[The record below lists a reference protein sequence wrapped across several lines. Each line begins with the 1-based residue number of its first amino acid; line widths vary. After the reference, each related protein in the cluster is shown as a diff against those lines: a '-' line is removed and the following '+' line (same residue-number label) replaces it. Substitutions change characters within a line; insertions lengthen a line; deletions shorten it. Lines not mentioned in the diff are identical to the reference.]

1 MLSTPKPEKLA
12 LLLEVGRLLASK
24 LELPELLQA
33 VMELAAKVV
42 DAETASLLLLDEETQ
57 ELYFDVALGLDPE
70 VAKIRLKLGEGIA
83 GTVAQSDKPVIID
96 DVQKDP
102 RWSSATDEKSGF
114 VTRSILGSPLKV
126 KGRVIGVIEAINK
139 KEGRFEDADMRVFE
153 AFAAEAAIAIENARL
168 FSEIKEEKFKL
179 TTLLDEMRDAAIL
192 TDGKGGILVANKP
205 AQQFFTSTKT
215 PQRVEDVVAGM
226 TLTPPLEEIIGS
238 KKKIVR
244 FEARREEPKLIL
256 AGTASLTR
264 DPNDGKIRGRVI
276 VFRDVTL
283 EKQEEGLKRSFLS
296 LISHKLKTPL
306 ASINGF
312 SQLLLEQFKDK
323 PEGDFQKKSIA
334 TINMQGNKL
343 TSLVEKLLNY
353 TVLEEI
359 DSTKTVSKNF
369 AVEKVLQE
377 AIDSLEPW
385 LEERKGRAEIV
396 DAGACTAVG
405 DPILVRDAIK
415 NLIENGIKFCKNGEP
430 IVKISAARSNGKIEI
445 RITDKGP
452 GIAPEEL
459 EKIFMKFY
467 QIDASF
473 TGQVE
478 GWGLGLPFA
487 RKVAE
492 KLGGSVRVDSRLG
505 EGTTAVLSLP
515 AAES

>member
-1 MLSTPKPEKLA
+1 
-12 LLLEVGRLLASK
+12 
-24 LELPELLQA
+24 
-33 VMELAAKVV
+33 ELAAKVV

-70 VAKIRLKLGEGIA
+70 VAKIRLKLGEGVA
-83 GTVAQSDKPVIID
+83 GAVAQSDKPVIID
-96 DVQKDP
+96 DVQKDS
-102 RWSSATDEKSGF
+102 RWSSATDKKSGF

-139 KEGRFEDADMRVFE
+139 KEGRFEDADLRIFE

-168 FSEIKEEKFKL
+168 FAGLKEEKFKL
-179 TTLLDEMRDAAIL
+179 STLLDEMRDAAIL

-205 AQQFFTSTKT
+205 AQSFFASTKT
-215 PQRVEDVVAGM
+215 PARVEDVVRGM

-238 KKKIVR
+238 QNKVVR
-244 FEARREEPKLIL
+244 FEAVREEPKLIL

-264 DPNDGKIRGRVI
+264 GSSDGKIRGRVI

-312 SQLLLEQFKDK
+312 SQLLLEQLKDK
-323 PEGDFQKKSIA
+323 PKEDFQKKSIS
-334 TINMQGNKL
+334 TINAQGNKL

-353 TVLEEI
+353 TILEEI
-359 DSTKTVSKNF
+359 DSTKTVKKNF
-369 AVEKVLQE
+369 AVAKVLRE

-385 LEERKGRAEIV
+385 LEEHQGRAEI
-396 DAGACTAVG
+396 AGDCAGTVVG
-405 DPILVRDAIK
+405 DPTLVRDAIK
-415 NLIENGIKFCKNGEP
+415 NLIENGIKFGKNGES
-430 IVKISAARSNGKIEI
+430 VVSISVADTGGQIEI
-445 RITDKGP
+445 RVQDKGP
-452 GIAPEEL
+452 GIAPEEI

-473 TGQVE
+473 TGQIE

-492 KLGGSVRVDSRLG
+492 KLGGSLRVDSQLG

-515 AAES
+515 AASES

>member
-1 MLSTPKPEKLA
+1 MPSTPKPEKLE
-12 LLLEVGRLLASK
+12 LLLEVGRLLAAK
-24 LELPELLQA
+24 LELSELLQA

-70 VAKIRLKLGEGIA
+70 VAKIRLKLGEGVA
-83 GTVAQSDKPVIID
+83 GAVAQSDKPVIID

-102 RWSSATDEKSGF
+102 RWSSAMDKKSGF

-126 KGRVIGVIEAINK
+126 KGRVIGVVEAINK
-139 KEGRFEDADMRVFE
+139 KEGRFEDADLRVFE

-168 FSEIKEEKFKL
+168 FSGIREEKFKL

-205 AQQFFTSTKT
+205 AQQFFASTKT
-215 PQRVEDVVAGM
+215 PPRVADAVAGM

-238 KKKIVR
+238 EKKIVR

-256 AGTASLTR
+256 EGTASLVR
-264 DPNDGKIRGRVI
+264 DDEGKMRGRVI

-283 EKQEEGLKRSFLS
+283 ERQEEGLKRSFLS

-312 SQLLLEQFKDK
+312 SQLLLEQFKDR
-323 PEGDFQKKSIA
+323 PEGDFQKKSIS
-334 TINMQGNKL
+334 TINTQGNKL

-353 TVLEEI
+353 TILEEI
-359 DSTKTVSKNF
+359 DSTKAATKNF

-377 AIDSLEPW
+377 ALDSLEPW

-396 DAGACTAVG
+396 GAGTAVG

-415 NLIENGIKFCKNGEP
+415 NLIENGIKFCENREP
-430 IVKISAARSNGKIEI
+430 LVKILVVRANGKIEI
-445 RITDKGP
+445 RVTDNGP

-473 TGQVE
+473 TGQIE

-515 AAES
+515 AAEG